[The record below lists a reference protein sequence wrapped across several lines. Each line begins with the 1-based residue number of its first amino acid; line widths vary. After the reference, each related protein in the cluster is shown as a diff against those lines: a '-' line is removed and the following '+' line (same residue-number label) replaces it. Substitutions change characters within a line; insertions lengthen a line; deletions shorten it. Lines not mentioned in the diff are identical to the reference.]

1 VVLSHGE
8 VEKTAL
14 KFPVYSLR
22 TGILAQLTF
31 LIIAAMLLINVV
43 MVKFAERDLTQEK
56 LHTGRLLVRAVEQN
70 LGPSWPARTRSSQ
83 KRTWTLSSEKGSAG
97 CWRNQASQ
105 IS

>member
-1 VVLSHGE
+1 M
-8 VEKTAL
+8 

-56 LHTGRLLVRAVEQN
+56 LHAGRLLIRAVEQT
-70 LGPSWPARTRSSQ
+70 LGPQVAGKTKRITEADLDFDFRKGVSRMLGTPASW
-83 KRTWTLSSEKGSAG
+83 
-97 CWRNQASQ
+97 